1 MELVAFLGKDKE
13 NWGQI
18 SALVSKLDA
27 EKIIIVKNKN
37 VDNNEILALLKKC
50 EIININSD
58 KSLIELKGEMLEKL
72 KEKIGGSFEV
82 ALSLAS
88 GNGKEHMALIS
99 ALLSIP
105 VGVKLVAFT
114 REGIEFVN

>member
-18 SALVSKLDA
+18 SALVNKGKWDKVL
-27 EKIIIVKNKN
+27 IVKSKEADDFPVEVSSTLKIN
-37 VDNNEILALLKKC
+37 VEQPI
-50 EIININSD
+50 
-58 KSLIELKGEMLEKL
+58 IELRNEMLDKL
-72 KEKIGGSFEV
+72 KEKLSGEFEV
-82 ALSLAS
+82 ALSIAS

-105 VGVKLVAFT
+105 VGIRLVAYT
-114 REGIEFVN
+114 KDGVAFVN